1 MKAAILGTGTIAHTH
16 AAALRSSGIDIQAVV
31 NRHLSKAQAFGETW
45 QVPVITQDPSVLLA
59 DDIDCVHICT
69 PPTLHAPMI
78 RMLLEKG
85 KALICEKPL
94 TLTTEEAR
102 DLVALTENRDS
113 ICAVNFNVRY
123 HDACQKA
130 RKIVQTPDFGNV
142 LLIHGTY
149 LQEFHALP
157 APPDWRYQPEL
168 AGSMRAVTEIGS
180 HWLDLAQHLSGQR
193 IQAVA
198 AVFGCFHPARQLK
211 EGLMTSLS
219 NTSPSKQAPED
230 LSLTGEETPL
240 PLPLA
245 SKPAPQVI
253 RIDSEDAAC
262 VHLRFENG
270 AIGSMVL
277 SEVSQG
283 RMNHLTMEIT
293 GTHRNLWWNSEEPG
307 KLHQAEKGSGIQTEV
322 MAFGGGFTDSF
333 TRLFQEVYTD
343 IRTGKKPDASG
354 NASYPTFRE
363 AARIVALSNAIEAS
377 ANEAGKWVTVHEP
390 F

>member
-59 DDIDCVHICT
+59 DEIDCVHICT

-94 TLTTEEAR
+94 TLTTDEAR
-102 DLVALTENRDS
+102 DLVALAESRDS

-130 RKIVQTPDFGNV
+130 REIVQAPDFGNM

-157 APPDWRYQPEL
+157 APLDWRYQPEL

-198 AVFGCFHPARQLK
+198 AVFGCFRPERQLK
-211 EGLMTSLS
+211 EGLMTSPS
-219 NTSPSKQAPED
+219 TTSASEEAPQGLPIPS
-230 LSLTGEETPL
+230 EETP
-240 PLPLA
+240 
-245 SKPAPQVI
+245 QII
-253 RIDSEDAAC
+253 RVDSEDAAC

-293 GTHRNLWWNSEEPG
+293 GTRRNLWWNSEAPG

-333 TRLFQEVYTD
+333 TRLFQEVYAD
-343 IRTGKKPDASG
+343 LRARKHTGVSSRSKGHP
-354 NASYPTFRE
+354 YPTFRE
-363 AARIVALSNAIEAS
+363 ASRIVALSNAIETSAS
-377 ANEAGKWVTVHEP
+377 EAGKWVTVHET